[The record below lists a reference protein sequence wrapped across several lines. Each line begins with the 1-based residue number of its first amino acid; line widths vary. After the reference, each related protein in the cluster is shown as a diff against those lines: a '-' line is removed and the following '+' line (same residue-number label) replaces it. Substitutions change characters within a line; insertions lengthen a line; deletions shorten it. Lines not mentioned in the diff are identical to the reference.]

1 MSHLIKPIPVV
12 AAVIQRELDS
22 EGRVLIVRRGPG
34 LSGAGFWEFPGG
46 KVEEGETQ
54 EGALIREINEE
65 LGIDIA
71 VGAKVGEIEYS
82 YPSKVIRLIVFRA
95 LLKVDLIELREH
107 DLFRWCKIDEI
118 KVSELSPADRPF
130 VQMLL

>member
-1 MSHLIKPIPVV
+1 MSDLIKPISVV
-12 AAVIQRELDS
+12 AAVIQRELDP
-22 EGRVLIVRRGPG
+22 EGRILIVRRGPG

-46 KVEEGETQ
+46 KVEEGETH

-71 VGAKVGEIEYS
+71 VGSKVGELEFS
-82 YPSKVIRLIVFRA
+82 YPTKVIRLIVFRA
-95 LLKVDLIELREH
+95 LLKVDQIELREH
-107 DLFRWCKIDEI
+107 DMFKWCKIDEI
-118 KVSELSPADRPF
+118 AVSELSAADRPF